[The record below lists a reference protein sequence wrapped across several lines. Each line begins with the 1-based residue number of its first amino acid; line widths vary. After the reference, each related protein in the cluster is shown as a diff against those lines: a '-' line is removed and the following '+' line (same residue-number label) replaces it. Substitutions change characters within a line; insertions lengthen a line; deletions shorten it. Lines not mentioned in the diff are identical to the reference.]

1 MTALK
6 QFQPEGNFPLIA
18 RPALPKDAKDVMDF
32 THRIWEGEDYVPNV
46 WMDWLAD
53 TVGRLAVV
61 EWKGHV
67 VGTGKLTQLS
77 QDQWWLEGLRVH
89 PDFEGRGIAS
99 HLNDY
104 LLDIWQRTG
113 SGFIRLATASTR
125 IPVRH
130 LCERSG
136 FRKIGE
142 FSIYVASGKEEIN
155 QEKSTS
161 PFTQL
166 DHQELQNAL
175 DFIAKNSDLQSSF
188 GLMDLGWEWATPKAD
203 LLEETILRKQVMW
216 WKGRKGLLITRE
228 DLDED
233 ESTLYIEFLVCNQK
247 DMVSCLR
254 DFRWLASQKGFHEA
268 KWIAP
273 CKSDVE
279 ARILK
284 AGFQR
289 QWDNSLLLFEK
300 EHPSSA

>member
-1 MTALK
+1 MTTLK

-18 RPALPKDAKDVMDF
+18 RPALPKDAQDVMDF
-32 THRIWEGEDYVPNV
+32 THRIWEGEDYIPNV

-53 TVGRLAVV
+53 TVGMLAVV
-61 EWKGHV
+61 EWNCHV

-77 QDQWWLEGLRVH
+77 QGQWWLEGLRVH

-125 IPVRH
+125 LPVIH
-130 LCERSG
+130 LCDRSG

-142 FSIYVASGKEEIN
+142 FSIYVTSGMEAIN
-155 QEKSTS
+155 QETSTS
-161 PFTQL
+161 PFNQL
-166 DHQELQNAL
+166 THQELQNAL
-175 DFIAKNSDLQSSF
+175 DFIVKNPDLQSSF
-188 GLMDLGWEWATPKAD
+188 GLMDLGWEWATPNAD
-203 LLEETILRKQVMW
+203 LLEKAIRRKQVMW
-216 WKGRKGLLITRE
+216 WKGRKGLLIIRE
-228 DLDED
+228 DVDED
-233 ESTLYIEFLVCNQK
+233 ESTLYIQFLVCEQK
-247 DMVSCLR
+247 QMVSSLR

-273 CKSDVE
+273 CQPDIE
-279 ARILK
+279 AIILK

-300 EHPSSA
+300 EHLSSA

>member
-1 MTALK
+1 MTTQK
-6 QFQPEGNFPLIA
+6 QFQSEGYFPLIA
-18 RPALPKDAKDVMDF
+18 RPALPKDAQEVMDF
-32 THRIWEGEDYVPNV
+32 THRIWEGEDYVPDV

-53 TVGRLAVV
+53 TVGMLAVV

-67 VGTGKLTQLS
+67 VGTGKLTKLS

-104 LLDIWQRTG
+104 LLDIWQRIG

-125 IPVRH
+125 MPVRH

-142 FSIYVASGKEEIN
+142 FSIYVASEIEEIN
-155 QEKSTS
+155 KETSTN
-161 PFTQL
+161 PFTKL
-166 DHQELQNAL
+166 DHQELHNAL
-175 DFIAKNSDLQSSF
+175 DFIAQNPDFQSSF

-203 LLEETILRKQVMW
+203 LLEEAVQSTQVMW
-216 WKGRKGLLITRE
+216 WLGRKGLLITRE
-228 DLDED
+228 DLED
-233 ESTLYIEFLVCNQK
+233 DGSTLYIQFLVCEQK
-247 DMVSCLR
+247 EMISCLR
-254 DFRWLASQKGFHEA
+254 DFRWLASQKGLHEA

-273 CKSDVE
+273 CQPDIE
-279 ARILK
+279 AIILK
-284 AGFQR
+284 AGFER